1 MRSRARLAV
10 VVVGLTAALACVPAT
25 ASGSWLVRGA
35 GFGHGVGMSAYGAYG
50 YGKHGAGYR
59 EIIDHYFRHLRIKR
73 TDSASRVRVLLD
85 STSGSAR
92 FSGADRACGRRLKP
106 GRTYVAARAGSSVS
120 LLSAD
125 GSTLE
130 RCGSHLRASGRR
142 PLEAGG
148 LGAYRG
154 ALDFL
159 ARDGSLLVVNAVAVD
174 DYARGSVP
182 AEVPA
187 EWPRETLKA
196 FAVACRSIALSTDVG
211 GRAFDVYPDTRTQVY
226 KGTRAEASRTD
237 RAVARDPRRGR
248 DLPRRGRADD
258 LLLRLGRAH
267 RVAFPRRA
275 PGPVS
280 GERQGP
286 LRRPL
291 PPASMEAAVQRRGA
305 RLAAGLLRRRA
316 RAPDRGHQARRLAAN
331 RDGDP
336 GRQRRQIADRRRLAR
351 RRPRPLRPLGLLPPH
366 GLTGAARSSRPGG
379 PTSTS
384 APRGACSAGWM
395 THSPVGASTGAD
407 AGKAAR
413 SALAISRARAA

>member
-10 VVVGLTAALACVPAT
+10 VVVGLTAALVCVPAT

-159 ARDGSLLVVNAVAVD
+159 ARDGSLLIVNAVAVD

-237 RAVARDPRRGR
+237 RAIAATRGEVATYRGEVAQTTYFSASGGRTESRFLGGPRVPYLESVKDPY
-248 DLPRRGRADD
+248 DD
-258 LLLRLGRAH
+258 LSPLHRWKLRFSDSELD
-267 RVAFPRRA
+267 
-275 PGPVS
+275 S
-280 GERQGP
+280 
-286 LRRPL
+286 
-291 PPASMEAAVQRRGA
+291 
-305 RLAAGLLRRRA
+305 RLASYAEGHVRRIEVTKRGDSPRIVTAILVGSGGKSRIAG
-316 RAPDRGHQARRLAAN
+316 DSLAA
-331 RDGDP
+331 
-336 GRQRRQIADRRRLAR
+336 A
-351 RRPRPLRPLGLLPPH
+351 LGLYDRWAFFH
-366 GLTGAARSSRPGG
+366 HTG
-379 PTSTS
+379 
-384 APRGACSAGWM
+384 
-395 THSPVGASTGAD
+395 
-407 AGKAAR
+407 
-413 SALAISRARAA
+413 